1 MTDPVSDRA
10 IDTVARRMTA
20 REPSAGF
27 SARVVA
33 RLDEG
38 RVRRQPWT
46 WIALPVGAAALVIL
60 AIASLPMMR
69 GPQPLAPQ
77 PLTAVQGGGP
87 ALPGVQP
94 APALV
99 PPAPAVSAVAQTR
112 PRTTARRDAGIVVEP
127 AHGGVVI
134 EALQHHAPISV
145 APVQPPAIPLGDVS
159 VAPLADLKPIEME
172 PLPASGG
179 RE

>member
-38 RVRRQPWT
+38 RVRRLPWT

-69 GPQPLAPQ
+69 GPQPPAPER
-77 PLTAVQGGGP
+77 PTVAQGGGP

-94 APALV
+94 APLT
-99 PPAPAVSAVAQTR
+99 PAPTVAMVAQTR
-112 PRTTARRDAGIVVEP
+112 PRATARRDAGIVVEP

-134 EALQHHAPISV
+134 EALQHHAPIRV